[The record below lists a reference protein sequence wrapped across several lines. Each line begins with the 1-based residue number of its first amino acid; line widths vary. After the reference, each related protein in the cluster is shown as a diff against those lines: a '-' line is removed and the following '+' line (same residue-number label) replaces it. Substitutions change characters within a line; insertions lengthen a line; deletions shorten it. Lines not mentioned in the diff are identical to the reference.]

1 MTQLSPSLMKAIS
14 TAETLLRADT
24 DDLRELAEIA
34 GQDPAIMYLGA
45 DLTGVDLRSQDVSF
59 LVGLGTQFEGALLTE
74 QQRRKL
80 RSGREHERRQANRKK
95 MRDLRLEMIAR
106 FIEQN
111 ANADISPY
119 ADQDITHVPHDP
131 EASLTFED
139 TLRSVLLAPLLKST
153 STNPDDQ
160 FGSDYMSAALYR
172 LSRHLSEQSLPFFR
186 KLFQLFGE
194 IQCPVDDAVI
204 NTLTD
209 QYKAEAGS
217 RLGEL
222 IARMRPTRVLDT
234 WWILDKDGFQSM
246 ITTATELSRHR
257 KVHPA
262 AIESFV
268 NSVADAS
275 IVLKMLTEAQYDL
288 QPDQAE
294 LIAYA
299 IIAKKW
305 PAVMVPD
312 FLNARV
318 PKPLQAALF
327 RQLLGQA
334 DSGRVMQVV
343 RWLDQDRGAVGALSL
358 ENAIRSIQDFAAL
371 YRLGKTLQPN
381 LRGSQLDVL
390 RQRLLQLAVNAEEV
404 AQAKRLR

>member
-1 MTQLSPSLMKAIS
+1 M
-14 TAETLLRADT
+14 
-24 DDLRELAEIA
+24 
-34 GQDPAIMYLGA
+34 IMYLGA

-74 QQRRKL
+74 QQRRQL
-80 RSGREHERRQANRKK
+80 RSGREHERQQTNRKK
-95 MRDLRLEMIAR
+95 MRDVRLEMIAR

-119 ADQDITHVPHDP
+119 SDQDRTPVPHDF
-131 EASLTFED
+131 EAPISFED
-139 TLRSVLLAPLLKST
+139 TLRSVLLDPFLKST
-153 STNPDDQ
+153 SINPDNQ
-160 FGSDYMSAALYR
+160 FGSDYMSVALHR
-172 LSRHLSEQSLPFFR
+172 LSGHLSEVSMPFFG
-186 KLFQLFGE
+186 KLFQLFGD
-194 IQCPVDDAVI
+194 IQCPVDGAVI
-204 NTLTD
+204 NTLTL

-222 IARMRPTRVLDT
+222 IARMRPTRDLDT
-234 WWILDKDGFQSM
+234 WWILDKGGFQSM
-246 ITTATELSRHR
+246 IATAAELSRHR

-268 NSVADAS
+268 NSVTDAS
-275 IVLKMLTEAQYDL
+275 IVLKMLTEAEYDL
-288 QPDQAE
+288 QNDQAE
-294 LIAYA
+294 RIAYA
-299 IIAKKW
+299 IIDKKW
-305 PAVMVPD
+305 PSVMVPD
-312 FLNARV
+312 LLNARV
-318 PKPLQAALF
+318 PKPLQAAFF

-334 DSGRVMQVV
+334 DSARVMQVV

-381 LRGSQLDVL
+381 LRGGQLDVL
-390 RQRLLQLAVNAEEV
+390 RHRLLQLAVNAEEV